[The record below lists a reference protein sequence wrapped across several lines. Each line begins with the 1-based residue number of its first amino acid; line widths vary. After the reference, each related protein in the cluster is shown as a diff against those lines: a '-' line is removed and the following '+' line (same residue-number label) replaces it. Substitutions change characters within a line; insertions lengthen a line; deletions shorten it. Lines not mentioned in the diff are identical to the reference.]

1 MLRPVKAICFVAA
14 TCLAA
19 PVLAEDI
26 VLTISGAVAPSDDG
40 ETWRLSMSDLKA
52 LPVARFDTVTIWTD
66 GTQTFEGV
74 SLRALLDHV
83 GASDGDLEAVALN
96 DYAVTIP
103 ASDAVEGGPIVAYA
117 HNGQAM
123 SVRDKGPLWVVY
135 PFDAND
141 TYKSEEYY
149 ARSIWQLDR
158 IVVADG
164 N

>member
-1 MLRPVKAICFVAA
+1 MVA
-14 TCLAA
+14 T
-19 PVLAEDI
+19 PNPD
-26 VLTISGAVAPSDDG
+26 
-40 ETWRLSMSDLKA
+40 
-52 LPVARFDTVTIWTD
+52 
-66 GTQTFEGV
+66 
-74 SLRALLDHV
+74 
-83 GASDGDLEAVALN
+83 DLEAVALN

-123 SVRDKGPLWVVY
+123 SVREKGPLWVVY